1 MVVPLKPLEEQSK
14 FCKKKK
20 KRKFNGCSDM
30 KATQGPETN
39 VFLRLPQV
47 CIF

>member
-1 MVVPLKPLEEQSK
+1 MVVPLKPREEQSK

-20 KRKFNGCSDM
+20 KFNGCSDM